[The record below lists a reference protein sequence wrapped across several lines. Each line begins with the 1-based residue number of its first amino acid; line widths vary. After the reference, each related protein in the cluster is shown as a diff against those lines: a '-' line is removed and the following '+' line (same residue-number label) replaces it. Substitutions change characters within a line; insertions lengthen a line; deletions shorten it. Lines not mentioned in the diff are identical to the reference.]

1 MSENEENPLQQATT
15 TEENVLEEFINVNN
29 SFVPAA
35 YRVNC
40 IITYSFFF
48 FLILLVGDS
57 ENKARESFGESLFGF
72 SSFCSR
78 PVRK

>member
-40 IITYSFFF
+40 ISLTNFFF
-48 FLILLVGDS
+48 
-57 ENKARESFGESLFGF
+57 
-72 SSFCSR
+72 
-78 PVRK
+78 

>member
-1 MSENEENPLQQATT
+1 LQRRLLSKTIFFNRKSLFAMSENEENPLQQATT

-40 IITYSFFF
+40 IITY
-48 FLILLVGDS
+48 
-57 ENKARESFGESLFGF
+57 
-72 SSFCSR
+72 
-78 PVRK
+78 